1 VSVVAKGFD
10 GGLWIAGIKEGAF
23 SGDRDKGGVWYTL
36 EVDGVKVALAAATPG
51 PADLTNISYY
61 VHPDHRGHGYGTKI
75 ASQVTDL
82 HEKATFTIFKDND
95 ASIKVALAA
104 LRNKFA
110 MTMGRNVVRLT
121 KTADAI
127 PGGKADKKKPGD
139 FNAEALAEGAKHE
152 REHTSSDA
160 VAQEIAMDH
169 LAEDPQYYVKLR
181 KIEKK
186 ALAIKDERNTIG
198 TTLSSRIHESF
209 TVAADRMTQA
219 GMLSERERI
228 ELSGAIGEMLGRLK
242 RTVNRDVASR
252 EMTPHAHDLLKK
264 ATSAKRGLAA
274 FETLVIK
281 AKEKGLTSPQAVAR
295 RISDAAGRV
304 AKAPAGQLSPEER
317 KKILKASRFVR
328 VNLKDPKGGEIY
340 KRIMAGSLNKSHQ
353 MELDLAKKSSDESR
367 EHSIQAGR
375 KALHKMVRPFGG
387 VYKTKGAKGWDV
399 MVDAMMSDTQSSP
412 SQ

>member
-1 VSVVAKGFD
+1 VTKVVVGFD
-10 GGLWIAGIKEGAF
+10 EGLWNGGVDDGAF
-23 SGDRDKGGVWYTL
+23 AEERDPGGVWYTL

-198 TTLSSRIHESF
+198 TTLTGRIHESF
-209 TVAADRMTQA
+209 TVAADRMIQA
-219 GMLSERERI
+219 GMLSEKERI
-228 ELSGAIGEMLGRLK
+228 ELSGAIGSLLGQFRK
-242 RTVNRDVASR
+242 SVNRDVASR

-264 ATSAKRGLAA
+264 AVSTQTGRA
-274 FETLVIK
+274 VIEARTIQSK
-281 AKEKGLTSPQAVAR
+281 MKGLTSPQAVDR

-304 AKAPAGQLSPEER
+304 AKAPTSPLSPEER
-317 KKILKASRFVR
+317 KKILQASRYVR
-328 VNLKDPKGGEIY
+328 MNVQDPKGGEIY
-340 KRIMAGSLNKSHQ
+340 KRIKSESLNKSHQ
-353 MELDLAKKSSDESR
+353 ME
-367 EHSIQAGR
+367 I
-375 KALHKMVRPFGG
+375 P
-387 VYKTKGAKGWDV
+387 T
-399 MVDAMMSDTQSSP
+399 
-412 SQ
+412 